1 VSCIVG
7 AGCTVRGDYRSETYV
22 VRAGDTLYSIAWRH
36 NLDYRDLARWND
48 MGADYRISVGQILS
62 LRPGPQVAHRP
73 PAVPPSASIPATPRP
88 TTAPP
93 AASAAMP
100 AASAAMP
107 AGSAAAPGMSG
118 AAQGM
123 SGAAPGL
130 SAAPRVSAEP
140 PGLSAALPGG
150 SSKPLGSLVPNARGW
165 VWPTAHAGAPRPV
178 QGGGILL
185 LGELGQPV
193 RAACAGR
200 VAYVGNGIRGYGNLV
215 IIKHGENLLTAYA
228 HTREL
233 GVREGQEVAAGQVI
247 AQMGLGPHQ
256 IAALYFE
263 VRLNGK
269 PVDPM
274 PFLLGSK

>member
-7 AGCTVRGDYRSETYV
+7 TGCAVRSDYQSETYV

-48 MGADYRISVGQILS
+48 LGPGYRIAVGQILT
-62 LRPGPQVAHRP
+62 LRPGTRPVRRAAPGPSTPSPSTPSSAESPARP
-73 PAVPPSASIPATPRP
+73 PAAM
-88 TTAPP
+88 PP
-93 AASAAMP
+93 ASSGTP
-100 AASAAMP
+100 AP
-107 AGSAAAPGMSG
+107 APS
-118 AAQGM
+118 
-123 SGAAPGL
+123 
-130 SAAPRVSAEP
+130 
-140 PGLSAALPGG
+140 
-150 SSKPLGSLVPNARGW
+150 PLEGPNARGW
-165 VWPTAHAGAPRPV
+165 VWPTARAGAPRPV

-200 VAYVGNGIRGYGNLV
+200 VAYVGNGIRGYGNLI
-215 IIKHGENLLTAYA
+215 IIKHGESLLTAYA

-233 GVREGQEVAAGQVI
+233 AVREGQEVQGGQVI

-263 VRLNGK
+263 VRVNGR

-274 PFLLGSK
+274 PYLEGAK